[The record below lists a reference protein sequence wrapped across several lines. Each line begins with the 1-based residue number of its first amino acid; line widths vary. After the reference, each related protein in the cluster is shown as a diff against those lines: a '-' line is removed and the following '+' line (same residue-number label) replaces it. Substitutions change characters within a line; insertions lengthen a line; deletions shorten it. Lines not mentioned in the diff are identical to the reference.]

1 MKLTDDN
8 TALTHHADE
17 NGSES
22 DIRISFDYHK
32 YEKQRHDCP
41 EQLAYVEITGI
52 ERMEPLAPYIMGWNE
67 FHGETQE
74 ELINWECD
82 IHEAI
87 NKQAADNANEDMS
100 EGTIWGRGA

>member
-8 TALTHHADE
+8 KAFTTHEDE

-41 EQLAYVEITGI
+41 EQPAHVEITGI

-67 FHGETQE
+67 FHGETAQE
-74 ELINWECD
+74 LLNWECD

-87 NKQAADNANEDMS
+87 NQQGEDD
-100 EGTIWGRGA
+100 EQE

>member
-17 NGSES
+17 NCSES

-41 EQLAYVEITGI
+41 EQPAHVEITGI
-52 ERMEPLAPYIMGWNE
+52 DMDVGGWTLWGGATEEQLTDWEIDIM
-67 FHGETQE
+67 
-74 ELINWECD
+74 
-82 IHEAI
+82 EAI
-87 NKQAADNANEDMS
+87 QKQAADNANEDMS